1 MTFARATVTATSA
14 LSARLRRIVLD
25 VPDLARLGVPT
36 AADAAVGIYFPAD
49 GQHTAPDMRC
59 VDGVWEYHDEESAPE
74 GRNYSVRF
82 HDAMANRLT
91 VDVVLH
97 AKGPGSDWAR
107 RAALGDTVGLSHAR
121 SWYRPEPTAQWQLL
135 VADLAGLP
143 ALARI
148 LSECSTQRNV
158 LALVEVLDDTDLDYL
173 PTAPNVT
180 LVPAVG
186 IGNGRSGSRLAELVA
201 RQPLPAGRGYCWFA
215 GEATES
221 RAVRKHIRGLG
232 WAGEQFDIVGY
243 WRHDS
248 EAWDRRFA
256 DVADQVVAVYE
267 QALADGKGEKAAS
280 EEFDEALER
289 IGL

>member
-1 MTFARATVTATSA
+1 MTFARATVIDASA
-14 LSARLRRIVLD
+14 LSARLRRIVFD
-25 VPDLARLGVPT
+25 VPDLARLGIPT
-36 AADAAVGIYFPAD
+36 VADAAVGIYFPAD
-49 GQHTAPDMRC
+49 GGHTAPDMQS
-59 VDGVWEYHDEESAPE
+59 VDGVWDYHDEDSAPE

-82 HDAMANRLT
+82 HDAMANRVT

-97 AKGPGSDWAR
+97 AGGPGSDWAR
-107 RAALGDTVGLSHAR
+107 RAAVGDTVGLSHAR
-121 SWYRPEPTAQWQLL
+121 SWYRPDEAAQWQLL

-148 LSECSTQRNV
+148 ISESSTQTTL
-158 LALVEVLDDTDLDYL
+158 LAIVEVLDDTDLDYL
-173 PTAPNVT
+173 PSAPNVT

-186 IGNGRSGSRLAELVA
+186 SGNGRPGSKLAELVA
-201 RQPLPAGRGYCWFA
+201 QQRLPAGRGYCWFG
-215 GEATES
+215 GEAAQS
-221 RAVRKHIRGLG
+221 RAVRKYVRGLG
-232 WAGEQFDIVGY
+232 WAGEQFDVVGY

-256 DVADQVVAVYE
+256 DVADEVVAAYA
-267 QALADGKGEKAAS
+267 QALADGKGEKVAS